1 MCGNLPGT
9 QLEKLHQSAATCCRA
24 LVRNRL
30 CDIAFQLFS
39 QYRLQGAIFSEEGEK
54 GKHFLEPMYQQR
66 KRWLC
71 SKVSDLSQNPYFRE
85 DTPCILLF
93 YCSYSSLLLDGCPL
107 NVSLKLALLPSAFIL
122 SLEISCNI
130 ARTRGAWFYQ
140 RGNAEVFCVFFG
152 HSQIQWMSSCNGG
165 EGVGGC
171 FMPTASWGAR
181 QTQQL
186 ARFIAITDTMRILY
200 CTERST
206 ICPCSLGLRGWVG
219 VGDGHRQMH
228 RLHDVLQFFE
238 TSLKHRIVKK

>member
-54 GKHFLEPMYQQR
+54 GKHFLEPVYQQR

-71 SKVSDLSQNPYFRE
+71 STVSDLSQNPYFRE
-85 DTPCILLF
+85 DTPCILFF
-93 YCSYSSLLLDGCPL
+93 YCSYNSSY
-107 NVSLKLALLPSAFIL
+107 NSSLKLALLPSAFIL

-206 ICPCSLGLRGWVG
+206 ICPCSLGLRGWLGGCGGVLVG
-219 VGDGHRQMH
+219 LGLRG
-228 RLHDVLQFFE
+228 
-238 TSLKHRIVKK
+238 